1 MARIGNQIHRRGPS
15 TQPGPQQRQDVAHRH
30 HQCIAAATAPQQR
43 QTTQQVEHLALE
55 QFRELAG
62 QAGVAQ
68 AAGAVTAGMA
78 QHGDALAAVGIAV
91 AHEGQGLHRH
101 AQSL

>member
-1 MARIGNQIHRRGPS
+1 MAA
-15 TQPGPQQRQDVAHRH
+15 QQR
-30 HQCIAAATAPQQR
+30 IAA
-43 QTTQQVEHLALE
+43 QQVEHLALD

-91 AHEGQGLHRH
+91 AHQGQGLHRH
-101 AQSL
+101 AQSLQGRGQQGTAEVFPVAVAQQ